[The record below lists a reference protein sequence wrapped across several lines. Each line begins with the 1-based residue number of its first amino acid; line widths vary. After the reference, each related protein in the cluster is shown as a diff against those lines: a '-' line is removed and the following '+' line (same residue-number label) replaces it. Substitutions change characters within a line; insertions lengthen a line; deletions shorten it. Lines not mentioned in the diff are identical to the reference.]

1 MQTESKGRESRGVG
15 DLAREIEEQWPSL
28 KYLSLGCYYAWIFL
42 CYSSQVLEAWAGV
55 ESFVPKFSMYISST
69 IALTVTLVLAAV
81 FHRRF
86 ERLLERRRFVML
98 AALLASLATAALA
111 YGLQSDPEGPIYHAG
126 CVLTGVGTALI
137 ALRIGTIYGSLSA
150 RKALMLTSVSFL
162 FATMIYFVCIG
173 VPAVLGLDILTLLP
187 LIAAVLTLSFTG
199 SGQRG
204 VAEKSAESPAHHLPH
219 GFLVRLVLAT
229 FVFSLAASFAS
240 GGAHSA
246 VGLSSV
252 SDDGSIAMFLIGL
265 VAIVV
270 FIISGVLSARFDL
283 VRLYYPL
290 ILLASISLFVIPV
303 TGGHLE
309 GHGLLPTVVYNV
321 FIMFIWVLLSH
332 VSDRTQL
339 SAVQV
344 FGWGR
349 GASALGTTV
358 GNVLAMEIQ
367 TASGDPTN
375 MMVVASV
382 ALLFALAA
390 TAMVVLKEG
399 ALDDMFAKTGGDTSQ
414 GFSALLDPFAQDAAL
429 AGKGSW
435 MRSCEELAD
444 ETNLSKREREV
455 LVLLSKGRTIEF
467 IAEDLGI
474 SFNTSKSHVRH
485 VYEKTGVHTRQE
497 LLSLI
502 ETRRNAMRV

>member
-1 MQTESKGRESRGVG
+1 
-15 DLAREIEEQWPSL
+15 
-28 KYLSLGCYYAWIFL
+28 
-42 CYSSQVLEAWAGV
+42 
-55 ESFVPKFSMYISST
+55 
-69 IALTVTLVLAAV
+69 
-81 FHRRF
+81 
-86 ERLLERRRFVML
+86 
-98 AALLASLATAALA
+98 
-111 YGLQSDPEGPIYHAG
+111 
-126 CVLTGVGTALI
+126 
-137 ALRIGTIYGSLSA
+137 
-150 RKALMLTSVSFL
+150 
-162 FATMIYFVCIG
+162 
-173 VPAVLGLDILTLLP
+173 
-187 LIAAVLTLSFTG
+187 
-199 SGQRG
+199 
-204 VAEKSAESPAHHLPH
+204 
-219 GFLVRLVLAT
+219 LVRLVLT
-229 FVFSLAASFAS
+229 IFVFSLAASFAS

-270 FIISGVLSARFDL
+270 FVISGVLSARFDL

-290 ILLASISLFVIPV
+290 ILLASISLLVIPV

-349 GASALGTTV
+349 GASALGTTA

-367 TASGDPTN
+367 TGSSDPTN

-399 ALDDMFAKTGGDTSQ
+399 ALDDMFAKTGGDNAQ

-444 ETNLSKREREV
+444 AANLSKREREV

-502 ETRRNAMRV
+502 ETRRNAMRG

>member
-1 MQTESKGRESRGVG
+1 MQTESAGRESRGVR
-15 DLAREIEEQWPSL
+15 DLAREVEEQWPSL

-42 CYSSQVLEAWAGV
+42 CYNSQVLEAWAGV

-69 IALTVTLVLAAV
+69 IALAVTLMLAAV
-81 FHRRF
+81 LYRRF
-86 ERLLERRRFVML
+86 ERLLERRRFVLL
-98 AALLASLATAALA
+98 AAFVASLATAALA
-111 YGLQSDPEGPIYHAG
+111 YGLQSDPEGPVYYAG

-137 ALRIGTIYGSLSA
+137 ALRIGMIYGSLSG
-150 RKALMLTSVSFL
+150 RKALMLTSMSFL
-162 FATMIYFVCIG
+162 FATMIYFVCVG

-187 LIAAVLTLSFTG
+187 LIAAVLTLSFAG
-199 SGQRG
+199 DGQRG
-204 VAEKSAESPAHHLPH
+204 AAEKAGESAAHHLPRS
-219 GFLVRLVLAT
+219 FLTRLVLAII
-229 FVFSLAASFAS
+229 VFSLAASFAS

-252 SDDGSIAMFLIGL
+252 SDDGALAMFLIGL
-265 VAIVV
+265 VAIAV
-270 FIISGVLSARFDL
+270 FIVSGVFSDRFDL

-290 ILLASISLFVIPV
+290 ILLASISLFVVPV

-309 GHGLLPTVVYNV
+309 GHGLLPTVVYDA
-321 FIMFIWVLLSH
+321 FIMFVWVLLSH

-344 FGWGR
+344 FAWGR
-349 GASALGTTV
+349 GASALGTTA

-367 TASGDPTN
+367 SGSGDPTN

-382 ALLFALAA
+382 ALLLALAA

-399 ALDDMFAKTGGDTSQ
+399 ALDDMFAKTGGDSAQ

-429 AGKGSW
+429 AARGSW

-444 ETNLSKREREV
+444 EARLSKREREV

-467 IAEDLGI
+467 IADDLGI

-497 LLSLI
+497 LLSHI
-502 ETRRNAMRV
+502 ETRRNAMRA